1 MEREKDMVLAQKRGL
16 YGLGSQKCDHA
27 DKVKGTE
34 LVTLSGEVWIGYTT
48 REPRPHARCSSA
60 VQPVPITYH
69 NQIGYGP
76 WMTGILHLPRV
87 PRVFILRGLYGLG
100 SQKCDQADK
109 LKGLNW

>member
-16 YGLGSQKCDHA
+16 YGLGSQKCAHA
-27 DKVKGTE
+27 DKVKGAE

-69 NQIGYGP
+69 NQTGYGP
-76 WMTGILHLPRV
+76 WMSGTSTPSTCTARLHPEGPV
-87 PRVFILRGLYGLG
+87 WIVK
-100 SQKCDQADK
+100 SKM
-109 LKGLNW
+109 